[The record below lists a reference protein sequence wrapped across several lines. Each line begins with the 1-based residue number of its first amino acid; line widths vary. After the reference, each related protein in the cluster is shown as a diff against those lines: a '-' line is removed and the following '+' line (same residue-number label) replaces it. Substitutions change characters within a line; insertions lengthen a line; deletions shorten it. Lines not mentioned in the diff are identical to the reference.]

1 MGHANPS
8 RREPSRSIVAVASP
22 TLDPGAYPTL
32 VDNVE
37 KLVKE
42 FALEVGF
49 DLVGIASADPFED
62 HRDVTL
68 QRIRKGLMDG
78 LPWFTEARVNRG
90 SNPEEL
96 LPGAR
101 SIISVGLSYYLPAPD
116 ETKSMEGKVARY
128 AWGGDYHKVIKDRL
142 KEYVQGLSQRLG
154 RDVRARWYVDD
165 GPMLDRAAA
174 QRAGLGWFGKNTNIL
189 TSSHGSWVFLGQVV
203 TDLILEPDQPVKKS
217 CGSCVRCIVACPT
230 QAIVAPNVID
240 NKRCISHLTIENR
253 GSIPM
258 EFRAQMS
265 DWIFGCDICQDVCP
279 VNVKALYS
287 REQAFKSRRFTTLEL
302 LDILAMTQEEFS
314 RRFSGSPIKRAKLVG
329 LKRNACVALGNSG
342 DPKAVPPLI
351 KALGEGDPL
360 VREHAAWALG
370 RLGGSEAEAALRSAL
385 AGEGDT
391 DLRRE
396 IEAALAAAP

>member
-1 MGHANPS
+1 
-8 RREPSRSIVAVASP
+8 
-22 TLDPGAYPTL
+22 
-32 VDNVE
+32 
-37 KLVKE
+37 
-42 FALEVGF
+42 
-49 DLVGIASADPFED
+49 
-62 HRDVTL
+62 
-68 QRIRKGLMDG
+68 
-78 LPWFTEARVNRG
+78 
-90 SNPEEL
+90 
-96 LPGAR
+96 
-101 SIISVGLSYYLPAPD
+101 
-116 ETKSMEGKVARY
+116 
-128 AWGGDYHKVIKDRL
+128 
-142 KEYVQGLSQRLG
+142 
-154 RDVRARWYVDD
+154 
-165 GPMLDRAAA
+165 MLDRAAA
-174 QRAGLGWFGKNTNIL
+174 QRAGLGLVWQEHQHTYFK
-189 TSSHGSWVFLGQVV
+189 HGSWVFLGQVV

-279 VNVKALYS
+279 VNVKASTRVS
-287 REQAFKSRRFTTLEL
+287 RPSRVSGFTTLEL

-351 KALGEGDPL
+351 KALGEGEPL

-370 RLGGSEAEAALRSAL
+370 RLGGREAETALRSAL
-385 AGEGDT
+385 TGEGDT

-396 IEAALAAAP
+396 MKRPWPLLHRPAASLDVPQP